1 MSINTNVRMPSKS
14 ILIPMIRNIM
24 PTLMANQIT
33 GVQPMTG
40 HAGQI
45 FSTDKTYVG
54 GYNFNLKYWPHVTMV
69 TWQHVLDAERW
80 CYKNFKSRNWRNS
93 GQFFAFKREQDFL
106 LFTLKWS

>member
-14 ILIPMIRNIM
+14 ILIPMIRNLM

-80 CYKNFKSRNWRNS
+80 CYKNSTRVMSFRYVHQMTNLKP
-93 GQFFAFKREQDFL
+93 GQD
-106 LFTLKWS
+106 TC